1 MSYSQYERGKYIRLK
16 MIHFLLLDGGAGK
29 ITAEQ
34 FGISWDLIDEMET
47 AGTTHSRDL
56 AQDEYYKKAVA
67 AWVEAKQIH
76 RQRIIDSK
84 SI

>member
-1 MSYSQYERGKYIRLK
+1 